1 MRAGAMT
8 CGIMKKSGDYDWI
21 FPVKRDG
28 EEEELADPFYRL
40 VIKASAEVSLER
52 IFDLTDDRDI
62 LYYACSA
69 ELMLEKLYDICEA
82 VIARHEA
89 RGSWDRFR
97 LIHRQLAGLAVEFGT
112 LAARRPE
119 QACNAFKAEQLNRIL
134 RPLKEQMEEDMG
146 VSLSLVDGDGS
157 LSYSDVA
164 VILRTYLDVSAAY
177 VHRHFDGNHPVIP
190 PVPANWSAKL
200 IQNQILMYCMDEP
213 RGILEIAGLLGYKDK
228 KTVRKY
234 LNPLLDEGL
243 IARTVPDR
251 PNSRNQKY
259 ITAREK

>member
-1 MRAGAMT
+1 MLFNDTM
-8 CGIMKKSGDYDWI
+8 
-21 FPVKRDG
+21 
-28 EEEELADPFYRL
+28 
-40 VIKASAEVSLER
+40 LER
-52 IFDLTDDRDI
+52 MENVKADLAALRQLSSNKKLETGLHALEVDLDRFLDACEERVTQQEEREQSARDLFDLR
-62 LYYACSA
+62 
-69 ELMLEKLYDICEA
+69 
-82 VIARHEA
+82 
-89 RGSWDRFR
+89 
-97 LIHRQLAGLAVEFGT
+97 HRQLAGLAVELGT
-112 LAARRPE
+112 LAAGRPE